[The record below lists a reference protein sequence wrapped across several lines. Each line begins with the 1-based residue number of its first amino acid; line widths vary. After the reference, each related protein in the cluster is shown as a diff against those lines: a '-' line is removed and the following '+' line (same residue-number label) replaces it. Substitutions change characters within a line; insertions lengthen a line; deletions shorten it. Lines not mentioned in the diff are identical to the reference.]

1 MAGTYQVVVT
11 KEAKQDINEILDY
24 LLDEVSYQEAV
35 DVRRQIIAA
44 IHSLSE
50 RPEARSPVQELA
62 ELTEEIIFRQ
72 VVVKKA
78 YRLVYRVREIHK
90 NVVIIKVFHV
100 KRGPGFVIDAL
111 L

>member
-11 KEAKQDINEILDY
+11 NEAKQDINDILDY
-24 LLDEVSYQEAV
+24 LLNEVSYQEAV

-50 RPEARSPVQELA
+50 RPEARSPVKELA
-62 ELTEEIIFRQ
+62 ELTKEIIFRQ

-78 YRLVYRVREIHK
+78 YRLVYRVREIPK
-90 NVVIIKVFHV
+90 NVVVIKVFHV
-100 KRGPGFVIDAL
+100 KRGPGFVMGAL